1 MICHCTGGW
10 LAFILVLV
18 DVHSIAAII
27 LSGAPN
33 SYARYPK
40 WAHSFENSLSFEFK
54 TKQSHGLLLYT
65 DDGGVNGNF
74 YSISISDGRVQ
85 LDFRLGD
92 NANDFGSR
100 RVVNTIRIEE
110 VRVDDDRWHSL
121 ALFQSW
127 ENVKMELDASLV
139 FKILNQRS
147 FIFGNILKN
156 SDVFVGGVPQ
166 DTHLLPVMS
175 SPLRRYAR
183 HLAGNIRNLVYRL
196 YPQGVT
202 SPQLLD
208 VHGARQNEDDYCRP
222 TGFSS
227 REQFVCRNGG
237 RCYSTNEG
245 PKCDCTLSEYDGKHC
260 ETEKLDSELTFSGQE
275 WVGYDVSETAAGPLK
290 TKAENFSLSFKTVHG
305 SAMIFFAGDERSYMQ
320 LYLEEGALIA
330 SSKFAGTA
338 PRLVRIF
345 NELPRARFDDD
356 SWHTVSMQRT
366 LQMLTLTVDGRKDEI
381 RQYAPELDWIG
392 HSFAYLGSV
401 PLERHIT
408 GVTKNAFRG
417 CMKQVKYDADAQ
429 RILFVTLAD
438 QGFGGSIIK
447 TGGELSFSCKS
458 PTQPPDVLSF
468 HSGSSFLAL
477 PKWGAL
483 ASGSLSF
490 HFRTTEKD
498 GLLLYHGNT
507 GKDITDY
514 IAFELIDGHLH
525 MIINLGSG
533 AVRLQT
539 TARHV
544 SEGDTWHSLHVERVG
559 RTGSVIVDSMKTD
572 FNTPG
577 VSSNL
582 IVDDPIY
589 LGWVPNTTVSLPST
603 IWSVSLRK
611 GFIGCIKNLRVN
623 GISARIATVFE
634 HSNATG
640 ISIGCPPMPAANPCA
655 NNPCHNFGICE
666 QSQNTFTCDCAATD
680 KEGPTCNV
688 EPTVVEL
695 TGERLLHILPY
706 TLESEAETIEIRF
719 RTDYSRGVLLSTKS
733 NSDPK
738 NQLLVYLNGSSLGV
752 LLRHESGEH
761 VFNWGS
767 GISDNRWHFMRYK
780 RRGEKVLLYFD
791 GKWQQN
797 NYLSTL
803 IVLKIDEISSGV
815 GLRKGGD
822 TLTEPFRGAVTR
834 MMFNGIDL
842 LQRAKRE
849 GKMSKEGKGQR
860 NIKPRPSSVSF
871 VNTTGYAVLSHRVA
885 SSLTGSLRV
894 SFKFQTLIGNALLL
908 ASYSAD
914 KDTSLVIELV
924 NARIRFT
931 YKEASTVMLIESPV
945 LPNRQHL
952 SDMRWH
958 TLLYYQEDRTGLQM
972 LLVDNTTAI
981 SDNAMEPVLG
991 TVIAIGGAP
1000 VSAPLARGGFRGC
1013 LAALRINDRLIDV
1026 IDDCDV
1032 KKDVVQGCAGPL
1044 ARCSPAACSN
1054 RGRCIQQWNSIRCD
1068 CTLTAHAGDRCQD
1081 PATTASFSAP
1091 STIYF
1096 EYPMNDRPST
1106 SRDYMLFAFRTS
1118 RPNGV
1123 LLSIDCAVDQDYFTV
1138 YIDEGFLQV
1147 KYNLGSREHHF
1158 GHFAQKVSDGKKH
1171 TVRIHRNEANVTLQI
1186 DGRPAIRYRPKGTDE
1201 LVTLNMQWRVS
1212 LGASLNSRHIDSG
1225 PGRYKRSRRRKSVK
1239 IIDPFDGEISGVNYN
1254 GIMIL
1259 DLHAQGSSRVHSV
1272 GNVINTH
1279 IANPVRTQE
1288 QDVMQD
1294 FIENPSE
1301 ALIESIGPGC
1311 LSIEDQE
1318 NCYIEPEETGFFTPI
1333 LPSAATAPR
1342 RAVHSKEKSTSTA
1355 ATFSTFL
1362 SVTTA
1367 KLAKSRTTPSFTVY
1381 PVRPT
1386 TPMGDLITSTMK
1398 ASEAADF
1405 PRTALISIASVS
1417 VIMVIAVVVFC
1428 VFRCRQSPPLSDHY
1442 PMVCNGK
1449 SQQGYTS
1456 IAPELSPPLGT
1467 DHATQPLLGRPAP
1480 QMNGNGYQSMKGALI
1495 TNGNGMNGHV
1505 RNGAGGGGGGGVVG
1519 KKDFKEWYV

>member
-1 MICHCTGGW
+1 MTSTTSGLSVLLPLAQHAFVCHQIYVPLRIMIYHDTGG
-10 LAFILVLV
+10 LLTLIFTLI
-18 DVHSIAAII
+18 DVHSISAII

-54 TKQSHGLLLYT
+54 TRQSHGLLLYT

-110 VRVDDDRWHSL
+110 IRVDDDRWHSL

-237 RCYSTNEG
+237 QCYSTNEG
-245 PKCDCTLSEYDGKHC
+245 PKCDCSLSDYEGKHC
-260 ETEKLDSELTFSGQE
+260 DVEKMDSELTFSGQE
-275 WVGYDVSETAAGPLK
+275 WVGYDVSETSAGPLK

-305 SAMIFFAGDERSYMQ
+305 TAMIFYAGDEKSYMQ
-320 LYLEEGALIA
+320 LHLEEGALIA
-330 SSKFAGTA
+330 SSKFAGSA
-338 PRLVRIF
+338 PRLVRVF

-366 LQMLTLTVDGRKDEI
+366 LQMLTLIVDGRKDEI

-401 PLERHIT
+401 PLERHVA
-408 GVTKNAFRG
+408 GVTKGAFRG

-468 HSGSSFLAL
+468 HSGSSLLAL

-490 HFRTTEKD
+490 HFRTTQKD
-498 GLLLYHGNT
+498 GLILFHGNM
-507 GKDITDY
+507 GRDATDY

-539 TARHV
+539 TARRV
-544 SEGDTWHSLHVERVG
+544 ADGNGWHSLHLERIG

-572 FNTPG
+572 FSTPG

-589 LGWVPNTTVSLPST
+589 LGWVPNASVSYPST
-603 IWSVSLRK
+603 IWSISLRK
-611 GFIGCIKNLRVN
+611 GFIGCIKNLRIN
-623 GISARIATVFE
+623 GISARIASVFE
-634 HSNATG
+634 RSNATG
-640 ISIGCPPMPAANPCA
+640 ISIGCPPAPAENPCA
-655 NNPCHNFGICE
+655 NNPCQNFGRCE
-666 QSQNTFTCDCAATD
+666 AFQNTFTCDCAETN
-680 KEGPTCNV
+680 KEGPTCNI
-688 EPTVVEL
+688 EPTVIEL
-695 TGERLLHILPY
+695 TGERFLHILPY

-719 RTDYSRGVLLSTKS
+719 KTDYSRGVLLSTKS
-733 NSDPK
+733 NSVPD
-738 NQLLVYLNGSSLGV
+738 NQLMVFVNGSALGV
-752 LLRHESGEH
+752 LLRHNTGEH
-761 VFNWGS
+761 IFRWGK
-767 GISDNRWHFMRYK
+767 GISDNRWHFLRLK
-780 RRGEKVLLYFD
+780 RRGEKVLLYLD

-797 NYLSTL
+797 NYLPSS
-803 IVLKIDEISSGV
+803 IPLKIDEISGGV
-815 GLRKGGD
+815 GFRRGNSS
-822 TLTEPFRGAVTR
+822 LTEPFHGSVSR

-842 LQRAKRE
+842 LERLKKE
-849 GKMSKEGKGQR
+849 GRMSKEGKGQR
-860 NIKPRPSSVSF
+860 NIRPKQSSVSF
-871 VNTTGYAVLSHRVA
+871 TNTTGYAVLSHRIA
-885 SSLTGSLRV
+885 SSLTGPLRV
-894 SFKFQTLIGNALLL
+894 SFKFQTLIRNALLF
-908 ASYSAD
+908 ASYSAE
-914 KDTSLVIELV
+914 KNTSLVFELAK
-924 NARIRFT
+924 ARIRVT
-931 YKEASTVMLIESPV
+931 YKSGDGQLLIESPL
-945 LPNRQHL
+945 LPSHQHL

-958 TLLYYQEDRTGLQM
+958 TLLFYMEERSALHM
-972 LLVDNTTAI
+972 LLVDNTTVVAD
-981 SDNAMEPVLG
+981 SDLVPELNGVV
-991 TVIAIGGAP
+991 TIGGAP
-1000 VSAPLARGGFRGC
+1000 PSAPFVRSGFRGC
-1013 LAALRINDRLIDV
+1013 LAGFRINDQAID
-1026 IDDCDV
+1026 IYEDSDV
-1032 KKDVVQGCAGPL
+1032 RKDVVRGCAGPL
-1044 ARCSPAACSN
+1044 ARCSPGACSN

-1068 CTLTAHAGDRCQD
+1068 CTLTAHSGDRCQD
-1081 PATTASFSAP
+1081 AATTASFSAP
-1091 STIYF
+1091 STIFF
-1096 EYPMNDRPST
+1096 EYPMGERPST

-1118 RPNGV
+1118 RPSGV

-1138 YIDEGFLQV
+1138 YLEEGFLQV

-1158 GHFAQKVSDGKKH
+1158 GHFAHKVNDNKKH
-1171 TVRIHRNEANVTLQI
+1171 TIRIHRNESNVTLQI
-1186 DGRPAIRYRPKGTDE
+1186 DGRPPIRYRPKGSDE

-1212 LGASLNSRHIDSG
+1212 LGAALNSRHIDSG
-1225 PGRYKRSRRRKSVK
+1225 PRRGRRRKSIK
-1239 IIDPFDGEISGVNYN
+1239 LIDPFDGEISGVNYN
-1254 GIMIL
+1254 GLMIL
-1259 DLHAQGSSRVHSV
+1259 DLHAQGEAGYER
-1272 GNVINTH
+1272 
-1279 IANPVRTQE
+1279 
-1288 QDVMQD
+1288 
-1294 FIENPSE
+1294 IERNH
-1301 ALIESIGPGC
+1301 LI
-1311 LSIEDQE
+1311 D
-1318 NCYIEPEETGFFTPI
+1318 
-1333 LPSAATAPR
+1333 R
-1342 RAVHSKEKSTSTA
+1342 
-1355 ATFSTFL
+1355 
-1362 SVTTA
+1362 
-1367 KLAKSRTTPSFTVY
+1367 
-1381 PVRPT
+1381 
-1386 TPMGDLITSTMK
+1386 
-1398 ASEAADF
+1398 
-1405 PRTALISIASVS
+1405 
-1417 VIMVIAVVVFC
+1417 
-1428 VFRCRQSPPLSDHY
+1428 
-1442 PMVCNGK
+1442 
-1449 SQQGYTS
+1449 
-1456 IAPELSPPLGT
+1456 
-1467 DHATQPLLGRPAP
+1467 
-1480 QMNGNGYQSMKGALI
+1480 
-1495 TNGNGMNGHV
+1495 
-1505 RNGAGGGGGGGVVG
+1505 
-1519 KKDFKEWYV
+1519 

>member
-1 MICHCTGGW
+1 MIYYDTGGW
-10 LAFILVLV
+10 LAIILTVIDLR
-18 DVHSIAAII
+18 SITAII

-74 YSISISDGRVQ
+74 YSISIADGRVQ

-110 VRVDDDRWHSL
+110 IRVDDDRWHSL

-166 DTHLLPVMS
+166 DTHVLPVMS

-227 REQFVCRNGG
+227 RERFVCRNGG
-237 RCYSTNEG
+237 RCYSTNVG
-245 PKCDCTLSEYDGKHC
+245 PKCDCTLSEFDGKYC

-275 WVGYDVSETAAGPLK
+275 WVGYDVSESSAGPLK

-305 SAMIFFAGDERSYMQ
+305 SAMIFYAGDDKSYLQ

-356 SWHTVSMQRT
+356 SWHTVSMHRT
-366 LQMLTLTVDGRKDEI
+366 LQMHSDRISAVHLTLAVDGRKDEI

-392 HSFAYLGSV
+392 HSFAYLGSI
-401 PLERHIT
+401 PIERHQA
-408 GVTKNAFRG
+408 GVTKGAFRG

-468 HSGSSFLAL
+468 HSGSSYLAL

-490 HFRTTEKD
+490 HFRTTAKD
-498 GLLLYHGNT
+498 GLLLYHGNA

-514 IAFELIDGHLH
+514 VAFELIDGHLH

-533 AVRLQT
+533 PVRLQT
-539 TARHV
+539 TAQQV
-544 SEGDTWHSLHVERVG
+544 SDGESWHSLHLERVG

-589 LGWVPNTTVSLPST
+589 LGWVPNSTSSFPSS

-611 GFIGCIKNLRVN
+611 GFVGCVKNLRVN
-623 GISARIATVFE
+623 GISARITTVFE
-634 HSNATG
+634 HSNTTG
-640 ISIGCPPMPAANPCA
+640 ISIGCPPAPVVSPCA
-655 NNPCHNFGICE
+655 NNPCHNFGHCE
-666 QSQNTFTCDCAATD
+666 PFQNTFTCDCAGTG
-680 KEGPTCNV
+680 KEGPTCNL
-688 EPTVVEL
+688 EPNIVDL
-695 TGERLLHILPY
+695 SGERLLHILPY

-719 RTDYSRGVLLSTKS
+719 KTDYSRGVLLSTKS
-733 NSDPK
+733 NSDP
-738 NQLLVYLNGSSLGV
+738 NNHLAVFLNGSSLGV
-752 LLRHESGEH
+752 LLRHATGEH
-761 VFNWGS
+761 VFRWGS
-767 GISDNRWHFMRYK
+767 GISDNRWHFMRLK
-780 RRGEKVLLYFD
+780 RRGEKVLLYLD

-797 NYLSTL
+797 NYLPAL
-803 IVLKIDEISSGV
+803 VVLKIDEISSGV
-815 GLRKGGD
+815 GFQKEND
-822 TLTEPFRGAVTR
+822 TLKEPFRGAVSR
-834 MMFNGIDL
+834 MVFNGIDL
-842 LQRAKRE
+842 LERARKE
-849 GKMSKEGKGQR
+849 GKMIKEGKGLR
-860 NIKPRPSSVSF
+860 NIKPKPASVSF
-871 VNTTGYAVLSHRVA
+871 VNTTGYAVLSQRMT
-885 SSLTGSLRV
+885 SSLTGPLRV
-894 SFKFQTLIGNALLL
+894 SFKFQTLIGNALLF

-914 KDTSLVIELV
+914 RNASFVIELV
-924 NARIRFT
+924 NARIRLS
-931 YKEASTVMLIESPV
+931 YKVLDKEMLIESP
-945 LPNRQHL
+945 LLRNRQHL

-958 TLLYYQEDRTGLQM
+958 TLLFYQEERSGLQM
-972 LLVDNTTAI
+972 LLVDNTTAV
-981 SDNAMEPVLG
+981 SDNEMQPELG
-991 TVIAIGGAP
+991 NVVSIGGAP
-1000 VSAPLARGGFRGC
+1000 PSMSMARSGFRGC
-1013 LAALRINDRLIDV
+1013 LATLRINDRLIDV
-1026 IDDCDV
+1026 IDDCDA
-1032 KKDVVQGCAGPL
+1032 KKDVVRGCSGPL
-1044 ARCSPAACSN
+1044 ARCSPGACSN
-1054 RGRCIQQWNSIRCD
+1054 QGRCIQQWNSIRCD

-1081 PATTASFSAP
+1081 AATTVQFSAP

-1096 EYPMNDRPST
+1096 EYPLSDRPST
-1106 SRDYMLFAFRTS
+1106 SRDYMLFAFRTA
-1118 RPNGV
+1118 RPSGV
-1123 LLSIDCAVDQDYFTV
+1123 LMSVDCAVDQDYFTV
-1138 YIDEGFLQV
+1138 FLSDGFLQV

-1158 GHFAQKVSDGKKH
+1158 GHFAHKVNDDKKH
-1171 TVRIHRNEANVTLQI
+1171 TIRIHRNEANVTLQI
-1186 DGRPAIRYRPKGTDE
+1186 DGRPAIRYRPKGADE

-1212 LGASLNSRHIDSG
+1212 LGAALNSRHLDIM
-1225 PGRYKRSRRRKSVK
+1225 SRRKRRKTVK

-1259 DLHAQGSSRVHSV
+1259 DLHAQGVPPW
-1272 GNVINTH
+1272 G
-1279 IANPVRTQE
+1279 
-1288 QDVMQD
+1288 
-1294 FIENPSE
+1294 
-1301 ALIESIGPGC
+1301 
-1311 LSIEDQE
+1311 
-1318 NCYIEPEETGFFTPI
+1318 
-1333 LPSAATAPR
+1333 
-1342 RAVHSKEKSTSTA
+1342 KEKP
-1355 ATFSTFL
+1355 L
-1362 SVTTA
+1362 
-1367 KLAKSRTTPSFTVY
+1367 KSGSF
-1381 PVRPT
+1381 
-1386 TPMGDLITSTMK
+1386 
-1398 ASEAADF
+1398 
-1405 PRTALISIASVS
+1405 
-1417 VIMVIAVVVFC
+1417 
-1428 VFRCRQSPPLSDHY
+1428 PP
-1442 PMVCNGK
+1442 
-1449 SQQGYTS
+1449 
-1456 IAPELSPPLGT
+1456 
-1467 DHATQPLLGRPAP
+1467 
-1480 QMNGNGYQSMKGALI
+1480 
-1495 TNGNGMNGHV
+1495 
-1505 RNGAGGGGGGGVVG
+1505 
-1519 KKDFKEWYV
+1519 